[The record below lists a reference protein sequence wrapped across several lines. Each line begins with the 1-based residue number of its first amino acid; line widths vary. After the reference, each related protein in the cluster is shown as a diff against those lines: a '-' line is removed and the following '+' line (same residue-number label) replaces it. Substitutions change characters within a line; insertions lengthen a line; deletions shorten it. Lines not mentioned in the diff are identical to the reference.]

1 MTQPTAEFSSAE
13 QVLEFIQTNP
23 SAGPILVL
31 APEVLQQ
38 IQNAEAAGGFEGGMS
53 GMSGDG
59 SGGFSAEGNA
69 GPNASSAADLP
80 PLDID
85 LEGAVTSEGIALV
98 VDGVVN
104 LASGVVEAAHWIAER
119 GAGPILIVPEKELKR
134 LAESRLDAWS
144 SES

>member
-1 MTQPTAEFSSAE
+1 MA
-13 QVLEFIQTNP
+13 QVFTRIWSCKRADWTSRGESP
-23 SAGPILVL
+23 STRVH
-31 APEVLQQ
+31 
-38 IQNAEAAGGFEGGMS
+38 
-53 GMSGDG
+53 
-59 SGGFSAEGNA
+59 
-69 GPNASSAADLP
+69 NASSAADLP

-134 LAESRLDAWS
+134 LAGLETPDGA
-144 SES
+144 